1 MTDLCRYSKS
11 FVRIISYMTGA
22 LRCTAL
28 LSLGLCCYIR
38 QLNISLFSIPETEM
52 KYLLPN
58 MIWLLLFSMI
68 LSLTSGGLY
77 AQRSVAELI
86 SVMPPPK
93 DRVEYKDG
101 VRQINILNDHLFV
114 TNFWAGLQV
123 VDISDI
129 KNPRQ
134 TAFLPSDDEVLYPYR
149 RKIRLYGQSLHRSAG
164 I

>member
-1 MTDLCRYSKS
+1 
-11 FVRIISYMTGA
+11 
-22 LRCTAL
+22 
-28 LSLGLCCYIR
+28 
-38 QLNISLFSIPETEM
+38 M

-134 TAFLPSDDEVLYPYR
+134 TAVHNLRSLCAQRTGHDTVMMFKNNSSRVLASSHVWACRGHGELPS
-149 RKIRLYGQSLHRSAG
+149 SLESS
-164 I
+164 